1 MANAPVWDLASFF
14 PEFDGPG
21 YREHIQS
28 IEDEINR
35 LESLADSL
43 TTLEADNLDPWVE
56 LFLLDETILA
66 KYSHWSSYVGCLA
79 ATDAQNERYQQES
92 GRVSQMGARFR
103 SAFAPVMAVFREA
116 DETAVQALAQRP
128 ELVDCRYFLGRL
140 KEEASRRMDTAR
152 ERLASDL
159 GVDGISAWGR
169 LYDTLSG
176 RLSFTMT
183 SGEEGEREVPMAQ
196 KRELLQNPD
205 PEVRREALVNSNAAW
220 QSVEY
225 VTATALNAIAGT
237 RHTLNRH
244 RGVQDFLV
252 EPLFGAATTRE
263 TLDAMW
269 RAVDAGK
276 GPVLE
281 YLRRKAQL
289 LGRERLGFQDLAAPL
304 PGGELPSYT
313 WEQATD
319 LVVDAFDAVYPSLA
333 DFARESLEKGHVEAE
348 KRPGKRP
355 GAFCTTSLLTR
366 ESRVFMTFGGTLGD
380 VQTLAH
386 ELGHAFHSRILA
398 NKRPLAALYPMTL
411 AETASTF
418 AERLVQNALLDDPV
432 TSASVKRQVLR
443 ARLDDA
449 AAFCCDI
456 RMRYL
461 FEHAFYTERLHGE
474 VSTARCKELMLEA
487 QRTAFPDVLDPDEL
501 DPMFWASKLHFYIT
515 GVSFYNFP
523 YTFGYLL
530 SLGLAER
537 ASKEKDLFTDT
548 YEDFLAL
555 TGSAT
560 SEDAV
565 RMALGEDLTQEDFW
579 RRALVSPAEDAA
591 KFQALADED

>member
-1 MANAPVWDLASFF
+1 MPNAPEWDLTSFF
-14 PEFDGPG
+14 PEFDGPE

-28 IEDEINR
+28 IEKDIDGLAR
-35 LESLADSL
+35 LAESLA
-43 TTLEADNLDPWVE
+43 TLEAGNLDPWVE

-66 KYSHWSSYVGCLA
+66 RYSHWSSYVGCLA

-92 GRVSQMGARFR
+92 GRASQIGARFR

-116 DETAVQALAQRP
+116 DETAVRALAARP
-128 ELVDCRYFLGRL
+128 ELADCGYFLGRL

-183 SGEEGEREVPMAQ
+183 AGEEGEREVPMAQ
-196 KRELLQNPD
+196 KRELLQSPD
-205 PEVRREALVNSNAAW
+205 PEVRREALLNSNVAW
-220 QSVEY
+220 QNVEY
-225 VTATALNAIAGT
+225 VTAAALNAIAGT

-244 RGVQDFLV
+244 RGVEDFMV
-252 EPLFGAATTRE
+252 EPLFGAATTQG
-263 TLDAMW
+263 TLEAMW
-269 RAVDAGK
+269 RAVDEGR
-276 GPVLE
+276 GPVLD
-281 YLRRKAQL
+281 YLRRKAHL
-289 LGRERLGFQDLAAPL
+289 LGRKRLGFHDLAAPL
-304 PGGELPSYT
+304 PGGEQPHYT
-313 WEQATD
+313 WEQATG
-319 LVVDAFDAVYPSLA
+319 LVVDAFDAVYPRLA
-333 DFARESLEKGHVEAE
+333 DFAREALEKRHVEAQ

-386 ELGHAFHSRILA
+386 ELGHAFHSRILED
-398 NKRPLAALYPMTL
+398 KRPLAALYPMTL

-418 AERLVQNALLDDPV
+418 AERLVQNALLDDPA
-432 TSASVKRQVLR
+432 TPASVKRQVLR

-456 RMRYL
+456 RMRYI
-461 FEHAFYTERLHGE
+461 FEHAFYTERQQGE
-474 VSTARCKELMLEA
+474 VPAARCRELMLEA

-501 DPMFWASKLHFYIT
+501 DPMFWSSKLHFYIT

-537 ASKEKDLFTDT
+537 ASKEKDRFTDT
-548 YEDFLAL
+548 YEEFLAC

-565 RMALGEDLTQEDFW
+565 RMSLGEDLSQEDFW
-579 RRALVSPAEDAA
+579 RRALAGPAEDAA
-591 KFQALADED
+591 RFQALADEG

>member
-1 MANAPVWDLASFF
+1 MANAPEWDLTSYFL
-14 PEFDGPG
+14 EFDGPE
-21 YREHIQS
+21 YRGHIRA
-28 IEDEINR
+28 IEEDIER
-35 LESLADSL
+35 LRSLAEQL
-43 TTLEADNLDPWVE
+43 ATLDPAALDPWVE
-56 LFLLDETILA
+56 LFLLDEQILA
-66 KYSHWSSYVGCLA
+66 GYSHWSSYVGCLA
-79 ATDAQNERYQQES
+79 ATDSRNERYQQES

-116 DETAVQALAQRP
+116 DESAVQALADR
-128 ELVDCRYFLGRL
+128 EEMKDCSYFLYRL
-140 KEEASRRMDTAR
+140 KDEASRRMDTDR
-152 ERLASDL
+152 ERLASEL

-183 SGEEGEREVPMAQ
+183 AGKEGEREVPMAQ

-205 PEVRREALVNSNAAW
+205 PEVRLEALVNSNAAW
-220 QSVEY
+220 QGVEY
-225 VTATALNAIAGT
+225 VTAAALNAIAGT

-244 RGVQDFLV
+244 RGVEDFMV

-269 RAVDAGK
+269 RAVDAER
-276 GPVLE
+276 GPVLA
-281 YLRRKAQL
+281 YLRRKAAL
-289 LGRERLGFQDLAAPL
+289 LGRDRLGFQDLSAPL
-304 PGGELPSYT
+304 PGGGQPSYT
-313 WEQATD
+313 WDEASD
-319 LVVDAFDAVYPSLA
+319 LVVGAFRAAYPKLA
-333 DFARESLEKGHVEAE
+333 DFAQEALDTRHVEAE
-348 KRPGKRP
+348 KRSGKRP
-355 GAFCTTSLLTR
+355 GAFCTTSLQSR
-366 ESRVFMTFGGTLGD
+366 ESHVFMTFGGTLGD

-398 NKRPLAALYPMTL
+398 GKRPLAALYPMTL

-418 AERLVQNALLDDPV
+418 AERLVQNALLTNPATPD
-432 TSASVKRQVLR
+432 AVKRQVLR

-449 AAFCCDI
+449 ATFCCDI

-461 FEHAFYTERLHGE
+461 FERSFYTERLDGE
-474 VSTARCKELMLEA
+474 VSAARCKELMLEA
-487 QRTAFPDVLDPDEL
+487 QRDAFPDVLAPDEL

-537 ASKEKDLFTDT
+537 ASRERDFTET
-548 YEDFLAL
+548 YERFLAL

-565 RMALGEDLTQEDFW
+565 RQTLGVDLAHEDFW
-579 RRALVSPAEDAA
+579 RKALAGPAADAA
-591 KFQALADED
+591 QFQDLADES